1 MRIGC
6 WSSDVCSSD
15 LQFAEALAFML
26 ILQMP
31 VRQIGW
37 MINSIAR
44 ASTCGGRLFNV
55 LDLLPSIADVPGA
68 PDLVVSEGVLL
79 FEGVSFPYPGKAGG
93 PPTLEGIDHEA
104 RHENGRAHVFTPVTN
119 APH

>member
-1 MRIGC
+1 
-6 WSSDVCSSD
+6 
-15 LQFAEALAFML
+15 ML

-55 LDLLPSIADVPGA
+55 LDLVPSIADVPGA
-68 PDLVVSEGVLL
+68 PDLVVSAGVLR
-79 FEGVSFPYPGKAGG
+79 FEGVSFRYPGKAGG
-93 PPTLEGIDHEA
+93 PPTLEGIDLE
-104 RHENGRAHVFTPVTN
+104 RSEERRAGKECVRSCRSRWSPYG
-119 APH
+119 